1 MSLAWLSTYPYQ
13 IVPSHTPHT
22 RTTTQPLAA
31 TSKRLKRQRQ
41 TINWNQDQGKQDH
54 NKSTAEAELKGCC
67 NTADVS
73 LPIES
78 LGIGR
83 HFVWARSAAKGRS
96 HFHVSNW
103 LEIAE
108 LVTRTVI
115 KTTGGEDGFRISE
128 CWIGRVNSQ
137 GSPWVTNVE
146 PAI

>member
-1 MSLAWLSTYPYQ
+1 MT
-13 IVPSHTPHT
+13 I
-22 RTTTQPLAA
+22 TTNV
-31 TSKRLKRQRQ
+31 SKGRRQ

-78 LGIGR
+78 LGIGG

-128 CWIGRVNSQ
+128 CWIGRVNNQ